1 LKSGDN
7 SSDSLGAT
15 RRWIATAYLGLLSRT
30 FSTVVSQ
37 LSAARIGRDALVDW
51 MSVAAIP
58 ARDWALTAEPS
69 ICAIAVGI
77 AFHQWADFSWAL
89 VFFGVLGKWTANRG
103 PLWLAGAA
111 VPWARM
117 VRAGALVS
125 VLAAD
130 LHFQQPY
137 WIGFLV
143 HLSSASVYPLFT
155 WLRRSPS
162 ERRAFGGHSYGYGAW
177 PHLPEFS
184 SLGLLQFSPATIAN
198 CLGWVG
204 ILPST
209 RPSSGICRPITNREF
224 CWPRWLPREPATRA
238 CGPFRSSWCQAAAE
252 AFALTLLRSATV
264 LSLVFAAFSSFRLQS
279 RIALSQFEC
288 QSRA

>member
-7 SSDSLGAT
+7 SSDSLGTA

-69 ICAIAVGI
+69 IGAIAVGI

-130 LHFQQPY
+130 LHFAAAVLDRLPGPS
-137 WIGFLV
+137 IVGIRV
-143 HLSSASVYPLFT
+143 PAIHLA
-155 WLRRSPS
+155 
-162 ERRAFGGHSYGYGAW
+162 
-177 PHLPEFS
+177 S
-184 SLGLLQFSPATIAN
+184 SL
-198 CLGWVG
+198 
-204 ILPST
+204 
-209 RPSSGICRPITNREF
+209 
-224 CWPRWLPREPATRA
+224 
-238 CGPFRSSWCQAAAE
+238 
-252 AFALTLLRSATV
+252 AL
-264 LSLVFAAFSSFRLQS
+264 
-279 RIALSQFEC
+279 
-288 QSRA
+288 